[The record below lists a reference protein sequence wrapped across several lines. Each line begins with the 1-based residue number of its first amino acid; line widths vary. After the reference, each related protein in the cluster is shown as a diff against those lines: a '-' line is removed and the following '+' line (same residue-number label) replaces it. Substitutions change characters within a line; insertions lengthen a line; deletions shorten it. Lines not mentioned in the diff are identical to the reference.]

1 MSLPLLKLIGHELAK
16 SDWAV
21 DKKATVWAACT
32 TAFFG
37 SFRLGE
43 ILSKSKNMIPAETL
57 LWSNMSFRDNS
68 VIIYIR
74 IPKN

>member
-1 MSLPLLKLIGHELAK
+1 MSLPLLKLLSHELAK
-16 SDWAV
+16 SDWTV

-43 ILSKSKNMIPAETL
+43 ILSKKIDTHQANLWTFSSSKATTAAQWL
-57 LWSNMSFRDNS
+57 L
-68 VIIYIR
+68 
-74 IPKN
+74 